1 MYKKFLVVMVTLFF
15 VAMAALGYFLC
26 IGEPVD
32 AAQVILQCRQ
42 QENQLTLDI
51 STTDS
56 GVSLRGLRL
65 RQHGTTLDITL
76 RKVPVTALYSSGQV
90 RKTLDL
96 TGIQEVRF
104 AGQVIWARAK

>member
-1 MYKKFLVVMVTLFF
+1 MYQKFLAVMVSLCFI
-15 VAMAALGYFLC
+15 AMAALGYFLC

-32 AAQVILQCRQ
+32 AAQVILQCQQ

-51 STTDS
+51 LTASS
-56 GVSLRGLRL
+56 GIALRGLRL

-104 AGQVIWARAK
+104 AGKVIWFRAK